1 MMVFSAALTFGGE
14 FTSLPT
20 RSASHALPV
29 PPGAVLVQ
37 SGRQALGLVA
47 QALAARGIRSL
58 IAPGFLC
65 ATAIEP
71 FQLEGIRV
79 RWVQVGPDLL
89 PAPARLAELLTE
101 PRRCAVLVSTTFGA
115 WPAPELRAVL
125 EEWERRG
132 GAVVADLTHAPFSA
146 ATIRKVPTRYAVASL
161 RKWFPIPDGA
171 WALGAALPA
180 AAAENALAREAT
192 RCGLLQLRGEE
203 HDGAAEAA
211 IDAAL
216 SPNPMSGA
224 AQDILGH
231 LDVGAALERRRAN
244 ARALREALV
253 GEGVPEAAIFGDGE
267 GSGGAENGWVPN
279 GAATSGEATSCNAT
293 DSSES
298 TSHAPY
304 ALALRLDDLPPDWAA
319 AHKPHNSHT
328 IAEHLAARG
337 VYTPA
342 FWPRLSHSVDWP
354 HILALPIDQRY
365 SPGQMSEL
373 ARRVTQVLGL

>member
-1 MMVFSAALTFGGE
+1 MVPALTFGGE
-14 FTSLPT
+14 FTSLPP
-20 RSASHALPV
+20 RSASRTLPV

-37 SGRQALGLVA
+37 SGRQALSLIA

-65 ATAIEP
+65 ATALEP

-79 RWVQVGPDLL
+79 HWVQVGPDLL

-115 WPAPELRAVL
+115 RPSPELRAVL
-125 EEWERRG
+125 EGWERRG
-132 GAVVADLTHAPFSA
+132 GAVVADLTHAPFVD
-146 ATIRKVPTRYAVASL
+146 ATIQNVPTRYAVASL

-180 AAAENALAREAT
+180 AAAENAEAREAT

-216 SPNPMSGA
+216 SPSPMSGA
-224 AQDILGH
+224 ARDILGH

-244 ARALREALV
+244 AQALRAALV
-253 GEGVPEAAIFGDGE
+253 NEGVPEAALWGNGKESGNGE
-267 GSGGAENGWVPN
+267 DN
-279 GAATSGEATSCNAT
+279 C
-293 DSSES
+293 
-298 TSHAPY
+298 APY
-304 ALALRLDDLPPDWAA
+304 ALALRLDALPSSRPAMRNQQNIAA
-319 AHKPHNSHT
+319 R
-328 IAEHLAARG
+328 LATRG

-342 FWPRLSHSVDWP
+342 FWPRLSRSVDWP

-365 SPGQMSEL
+365 CTGQMPEL
-373 ARRVTQVLGL
+373 ARRVVQVLRAE

>member
-14 FTSLPT
+14 FTSLPP
-20 RSASHALPV
+20 RSGPRALPV

-37 SGRQALGLVA
+37 SGRQALGLIA

-58 IAPGFLC
+58 VAPGFLC

-79 RWVQVGPDLL
+79 HWVQVGPDLL

-101 PRRCAVLVSTTFGA
+101 PQRCAVLVSTTFGA
-115 WPAPELRAVL
+115 WPAPELRVML
-125 EEWERRG
+125 EGWERRG

-146 ATIRKVPTRYAVASL
+146 ATIHKVPTRYAVASL

-216 SPNPMSGA
+216 IPSPMSETA
-224 AQDILGH
+224 RDILGH

-244 ARALREALV
+244 ARALRAALV
-253 GEGVPEAAIFGDGE
+253 SEGVPADALFGDGE
-267 GSGGAENGWVPN
+267 GSGRAMNGGAIN
-279 GAATSGEATSCNAT
+279 GAAN
-293 DSSES
+293 SSNS
-298 TSHAPY
+298 KSSAPY
-304 ALALRLDDLPPDWAA
+304 ALALRLDALPSSWSA
-319 AHKPHNSHT
+319 AHNPHN
-328 IAEHLAARG
+328 IAERLAARG

-365 SPGQMSEL
+365 CPGQMPEL
-373 ARRVTQVLGL
+373 ARRVAQVLRAE

>member
-14 FTSLPT
+14 FTSLPP
-20 RSASHALPV
+20 RSASRALPV

-37 SGRQALGLVA
+37 SGRQAHGLIA

-65 ATAIEP
+65 ATAVEP

-79 RWVQVGPDLL
+79 HWVQVGPDLL
-89 PAPARLAELLTE
+89 PAPAHLAELLTE

-115 WPAPELRAVL
+115 RPSPELRAVL
-125 EEWERRG
+125 EGWKRRG

-146 ATIRKVPTRYAVASL
+146 ATMHKVPTRYAVASL

-180 AAAENALAREAT
+180 AAAENPLAREAT

-216 SPNPMSGA
+216 SPSPISGA
-224 AQDILGH
+224 ARDILGH
-231 LDVGAALERRRAN
+231 LDVGEALERRRAN
-244 ARALREALV
+244 ARALRAALV
-253 GEGVPEAAIFGDGE
+253 SEGVPETALFGDGA
-267 GSGGAENGWVPN
+267 GIGGAMNG
-279 GAATSGEATSCNAT
+279 GATSSAVNSN
-293 DSSES
+293 ES
-298 TSHAPY
+298 TNHAPY
-304 ALALRLDDLPPDWAA
+304 ALALRLGALPPSRSA
-319 AHKPHNSHT
+319 AHNPHN

-365 SPGQMSEL
+365 CPGQMPEL
-373 ARRVTQVLGL
+373 ARRVVQVLRAE